1 MRLPCPRATHLLL
14 IIITRYNCHAA
25 RSKTDLL
32 MRLTCNK
39 GSTNP
44 EYKSTQQDLTEIT
57 LRRLRNAGSGI
68 QGMALAIIKVLLHKS
83 SFNNIHY
90 IENFLRIIYKADTIR
105 VEIMKLYIQHLHK
118 LYSSFS
124 Y

>member
-1 MRLPCPRATHLLL
+1 MKLPYPRATHLLL
-14 IIITRYNCHAA
+14 IAITRSNRHAA

-44 EYKSTQQDLTEIT
+44 EYKSTQQDLTEIRT
-57 LRRLRNAGSGI
+57 DKLRNAGSGI

-83 SFNNIHY
+83 SLTKF
-90 IENFLRIIYKADTIR
+90 FTSTYKT
-105 VEIMKLYIQHLHK
+105 L
-118 LYSSFS
+118 
-124 Y
+124 

>member
-14 IIITRYNCHAA
+14 IIITRYNYHAA

-44 EYKSTQQDLTEIT
+44 EYKSTQQDLTEIKQINSGM
-57 LRRLRNAGSGI
+57 LAHGI
-68 QGMALAIIKVLLHKS
+68 QGMALTITKVLLRKS
-83 SFNNIHY
+83 SLTKFFNS
-90 IENFLRIIYKADTIR
+90 K
-105 VEIMKLYIQHLHK
+105 VKLYKYHI
-118 LYSSFS
+118 
-124 Y
+124 